1 MRDCYGEKRE
11 SWRRRQE
18 RMRTTFVV
26 EAAREGR
33 RKWSEREKRDGCAN
47 STSGFR
53 TEDRI
58 AR

>member
-33 RKWSEREKRDGCAN
+33 RKWSEREKRDDVPTAHQA
-47 STSGFR
+47 FVQK
-53 TEDRI
+53 TE
-58 AR
+58 